1 MLKPSDTAL
10 TAATAAFEISGGI
23 MLTSEALAAGIQPR
37 TLYWMRD
44 NGLLV
49 ALSRGVYHLASR
61 KLPAKPDVAAISL
74 RVPRA
79 VLCLV
84 SALDYYEIGTRI
96 PSAVQ
101 IALPRNVRPPRIA
114 YPRIQV
120 FHMDE
125 ASISAGIEEQSLAG
139 MQFRVFSVAKTIADC
154 FKFRNSIGLDVAIEA
169 LQEVVK
175 NRRASPAEI
184 MRYANIDRVESVI
197 RPYLEA
203 LL

>member
-1 MLKPSDTAL
+1 M
-10 TAATAAFEISGGI
+10 SGGI
-23 MLTSEALAAGIQPR
+23 MRTSEALAAGIQPR
-37 TLYWMRD
+37 TLYWLRD

-49 ALSRGVYHLASR
+49 ALTRGVYHLASQ
-61 KLPAKPDVAAISL
+61 KLPAKPDVAAIMR

-84 SALDYYEIGTRI
+84 SALDYHEIGTRI
-96 PSAVQ
+96 PSSVQ

-114 YPRIQV
+114 YPRIKV

-125 ASISAGIEEQSLAG
+125 ASMTAGIEEQNLAG
-139 MQFRVFSVAKTIADC
+139 MQFRVFDIAKTVADC
-154 FKFRNSIGLDVAIEA
+154 FKFRNSVGLDVAIEA
-169 LQEVVK
+169 LQEVMR

-184 MRYANIDRVESVI
+184 MRYANVDRVESVI

>member
-1 MLKPSDTAL
+1 MKPSDTAL
-10 TAATAAFEISGGI
+10 EYASKAFEDSGGI
-23 MLTSEALAAGIQPR
+23 MRTSEALAVGIQPR

-49 ALSRGVYHLASR
+49 ALSRGVYHLTSL
-61 KLPAKPDVAAISL
+61 KLPAKPDVAAIML

-79 VLCLV
+79 VLCLAR
-84 SALDYYEIGTRI
+84 ALDYHEIGTRI
-96 PSAVQ
+96 PSSVQ
-101 IALPRNVRPPRIA
+101 VALPRNVRPPRIA
-114 YPRIQV
+114 FPRIQV

-125 ASISAGIEEQSLAG
+125 ASMMAGVEEQSLAG
-139 MQFRVFSVAKTIADC
+139 MQFRVFGVAKTVADC

-169 LQEVVK
+169 LQEVVRS
-175 NRRASPAEI
+175 RRASPADI

>member
-1 MLKPSDTAL
+1 MR
-10 TAATAAFEISGGI
+10 
-23 MLTSEALAAGIQPR
+23 TSEATAAGIQPR

-49 ALSRGVYHLASR
+49 ALSRGVFHLSSQ
-61 KLPAKPDVAAISL
+61 KLPAKPDVAAIML

-84 SALDYYEIGTRI
+84 SALDYHEIGTRI
-96 PSAVQ
+96 PAAVQ

-114 YPRIQV
+114 QPRIKV

-125 ASISAGIEEQSLAG
+125 VSMTAGVEELNLAG
-139 MQFRVFSVAKTIADC
+139 MQFRVFDIAKTVADC
-154 FKFRNSIGLDVAIEA
+154 FKFRNSVGLDVAIEA
-169 LQEVVK
+169 LQEVVR
-175 NRRASPAEI
+175 NRRTSPAEI